1 MLEVVV
7 DGVITRTVVRVVIC
21 VDGAVEDRVLL
32 MVVEETVE
40 LVLDL
45 VEEGKVL
52 LLCVELVVLEWLLS
66 LSSPR
71 LLTDELVVV
80 LLLVELVVV
89 ESV

>member
-1 MLEVVV
+1 
-7 DGVITRTVVRVVIC
+7 
-21 VDGAVEDRVLL
+21 

-45 VEEGKVL
+45 VEEGKVV
-52 LLCVELVVLEWLLS
+52 LLCVELVVFEWLPS

-71 LLTDELVVV
+71 LLVDELVVV
-80 LLLVELVVV
+80 LLLVELVVL